1 MEERRALLQEVSV
14 LERKAA
20 KIKFLREI
28 SAQSVARPPQDTAIH
43 DR

>member
-28 SAQSVARPPQDTAIH
+28 SAQSVARPPQGAVIH